1 MVKGV
6 IIMNEEEIERKCE
19 LRKQRYIDAIKMREP
34 DRVPYA
40 PMGTLYAAIQNGM
53 TVKEANYNPEKMYE
67 AALKILP
74 QYEWDLASSG
84 ILGLQSGPIMDLLEV
99 KTLKWAGA
107 ENPEV
112 RLPDNS
118 TVQYIEG
125 EYMKAEDYKE
135 ILADPTHYVIRKVL
149 PNLCGLFKPFTLF
162 PNFTRL
168 QLLNG
173 LMGIPLWIMNPDV
186 LKLVEKIG
194 EVRQLMRKSRKASM
208 NYLNEMKKL
217 GFPSL
222 NTRNAFSFAP
232 FDMVGDQLRG
242 LRGVMLDMYQRPEE
256 LKALIE
262 MFIEPL
268 SEVMPLSSRSERQE
282 IDPMVF
288 MPLHRGADGFMSD
301 EQFAE
306 FYWPSLAKVMD
317 NFIKQGY
324 IASPF
329 IEGSYNDRLDYLEE
343 FAKSHEG
350 KVCYRFDRTDIIKVK
365 ERMGDYAII
374 QGNIPATLFI
384 AGTPTQMEDYVKKIL
399 EGCKESGG
407 YILDGG
413 VGLPERSKHENVM
426 AVTKTLEKYGYS

>member
-1 MVKGV
+1 
-6 IIMNEEEIERKCE
+6 MNEEEIERLCE
-19 LRKQRYIDAIKMREP
+19 LRKQRYIDALEMKEP

-40 PMGTLYAAIQNGM
+40 PRGTLYAAIQNGM

-107 ENPEV
+107 KNPEFQ
-112 RLPDNS
+112 LPDNS

-135 ILADPTHYVIRKVL
+135 ILADPTHFIIRKVL
-149 PNLCGLFKPFTLF
+149 PNLCGVFKPFNQF
-162 PNFTRL
+162 PNFAGL

-173 LMGIPLWIMNPDV
+173 LMGIPMWVMNPEV
-186 LKLVEKIG
+186 MKLVEKIG
-194 EVRQLMRKSRKASM
+194 EVRQLMEKSRQVSM
-208 NYLNEMKKL
+208 KYLDEMKKL

-222 NTRNAFSFAP
+222 NMRRAAFSFAP
-232 FDMVGDQLRG
+232 FDMIGDQLRG
-242 LRGVMLDMYQRPEE
+242 LRGVMLDMYQRPED

-268 SEVMPLSSRSERQE
+268 SEIVSPESVSRPQE
-282 IDPMVF
+282 ITPMVF

-317 NFIKQGY
+317 NFIKKGY
-324 IASPF
+324 IATPF

-343 FAKSHEG
+343 FAKSHKG
-350 KVCYRFDRTDIIKVK
+350 KVCYMFDRTDIIKVK

-374 QGNIPATLFI
+374 RGNIPATLFI

-399 EGCKESGG
+399 EGCKEGGG

-426 AVTKTLEKYGYS
+426 AVTKALEKYGYSRK

>member
-1 MVKGV
+1 
-6 IIMNEEEIERKCE
+6 MNEEEIERLCE
-19 LRKQRYIDAIKMREP
+19 LRKRRYIDAINMREP

-40 PMGTLYAAIQNGM
+40 PRGTLYAAIQNGM

-74 QYEWDLASSG
+74 QYEWDLASAG
-84 ILGLQSGPIMDLLEV
+84 ILGLQSGPIMDIMEV

-107 ENPEV
+107 KNPQS

-125 EYMKAEDYKE
+125 EYMKAKDYKE
-135 ILADPTHYVIRKVL
+135 ILTDPTQFVMRKIL
-149 PNLCGLFKPFTLF
+149 PNLCGVFKPFAQF
-162 PNFTRL
+162 PNFAHL
-168 QLLNG
+168 QSLNG
-173 LMGIPLWIMNPDV
+173 LMGLPLWFMNSEV
-186 LKLVEKIG
+186 MKLVQKIG
-194 EVRQLMRKSRKASM
+194 EVRQIMRRSNQASM
-208 NYLNEMKKL
+208 KYLSEMRKL

-222 NTRNAFSFAP
+222 NMRRDAFSFAP

-242 LRGVMLDMYQRPEE
+242 LRGVMKDMYQRPEE

-268 SEVMPLSSRSERQE
+268 SEIVSPSLVGRSQE
-282 IDPMVF
+282 IAPMVF

-324 IASPF
+324 IATPF
-329 IEGSYNDRLDYLEE
+329 IEGSYNDRLEYLEE
-343 FAKSHEG
+343 FAKSHKG
-350 KVCYRFDRTDIIKVK
+350 KVCYMFDRTDIIKVK
-365 ERMGDYAII
+365 EKMGDYAII
-374 QGNIPATLFI
+374 RGNIPATLFI
-384 AGTPTQMEDYVKKIL
+384 AGTPSQMEDYVKKIL
-399 EGCKESGG
+399 EGCKEGGG

-413 VGLPERSKHENVM
+413 VGLPERSKHENVI
-426 AVTKTLEKYGYS
+426 AVTKALEKYGYSRK